1 MLLRSSIVVARQQI
15 IGIKYSLA
23 LAFLCCTSAYTAKV
37 EDPLHAEAGMEMDQ
51 TAAKLTRHRKSVAG
65 TTRATN
71 HGIGEF
77 EEDSNADFHK
87 SNPLDSGNVEKESV
101 NRKLAGACLGSNP
114 TACGCG
120 EVSQTDYRGF
130 IHTTENGHTCSAW
143 TQGANYPDQGL
154 DENYCRNPNEVGARA
169 WCFVENPNILWD
181 YCDVPTCSSTEQLSD
196 PACVNTE
203 TYYSIDADIASI
215 KNSIDDDVTRSH
227 FLGGIVR
234 LVAHDFMDYDFDEA
248 PHLGQ
253 DGCLDWTSPSNT
265 GLETIWCDDCALTKL
280 YNAKYSRISRADFW
294 VIAANSVIRQTSIN
308 QELDLKKT
316 YYWGRQDLDS
326 CPGSALR
333 LPTTQGCQ
341 DVEGV
346 FLERMGLT
354 WQDAVALLGAHTLGR
369 GNKNVSYL
377 LASN

>member
-1 MLLRSSIVVARQQI
+1 MF
-15 IGIKYSLA
+15 Y
-23 LAFLCCTSAYTAKV
+23 
-37 EDPLHAEAGMEMDQ
+37 
-51 TAAKLTRHRKSVAG
+51 
-65 TTRATN
+65 
-71 HGIGEF
+71 
-77 EEDSNADFHK
+77 
-87 SNPLDSGNVEKESV
+87 
-101 NRKLAGACLGSNP
+101 GSFTFP
-114 TACGCG
+114 
-120 EVSQTDYRGF
+120 
-130 IHTTENGHTCSAW
+130 
-143 TQGANYPDQGL
+143 
-154 DENYCRNPNEVGARA
+154 GARA

-181 YCDVPTCSSTEQLSD
+181 YCDVPTCSSTEQISD

-203 TYYSIDADIASI
+203 TYYSIDADIAMI

-265 GLETIWCDDCALTKL
+265 GLESIWCDDCALTKL
-280 YNAKYSRISRADFW
+280 YNSKYSRISRADFW

-316 YYWGRQDLDS
+316 FYWGRQDLDS

-333 LPTTQGCQ
+333 LPTTRGCQ

-369 GNKNVSYL
+369 GNRNVSRL
-377 LASN
+377 DVSTTIHLSFLVF